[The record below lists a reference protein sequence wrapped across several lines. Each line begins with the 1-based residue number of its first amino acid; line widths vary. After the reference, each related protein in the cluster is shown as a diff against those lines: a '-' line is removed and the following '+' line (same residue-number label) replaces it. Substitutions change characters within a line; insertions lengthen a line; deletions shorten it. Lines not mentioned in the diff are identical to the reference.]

1 LFGDRWRSPSRLNQH
16 LQPFFICNSTKHI
29 SKNKTCSKSNHLHS
43 YKQQN
48 TATKR
53 EYLARWGV
61 VNPLY
66 EAKTLA
72 GGDQKMDLPE
82 ERVDVSGGFEYAKIF
97 SLFQVISI

>member
-1 LFGDRWRSPSRLNQH
+1 VTGGIPHPASINTCSLFLSATVQGTFQ
-16 LQPFFICNSTKHI
+16 K
-29 SKNKTCSKSNHLHS
+29 KTCSKSNHLHS

-48 TATKR
+48 SATKR